1 MNPKDKD
8 LFEGPETDQETKFFP
23 NIPRRHRIGKIWLLV
38 FQVATLIG
46 VFALSALLYNVINDS
61 FGLAAF
67 NAKIQPLTVTGG
79 RPLADLNEEE
89 LITIIQ
95 ENITKNRLRTVEK
108 GKLLSD
114 MNKNELM
121 QIVTEEV
128 LKPSVLKTWTLMETI
143 FRKDLI
149 EKELA
154 EIREKNPNTYTE
166 FRSWVNLRFITAAQ
180 NSNPLIAGISTAIL
194 GSLLTILITM
204 LFAIPIGVGAAIYLE
219 EYANPEQW
227 INKIIQTNINNL
239 AAVPSIIYGMLGL
252 TIFVRGMAPFTS
264 GAFFGMGD
272 PALMNGRT
280 IVSGGLTLGIL
291 VLPLVIINAQE
302 AIRAVPNSLRL
313 AGYGLG
319 ATKWQTIQA
328 HVLPNA
334 IPGIL
339 TGTILAVSRA
349 FGETAPLIVVG
360 VSTYIT
366 VNPSSIFSQFTT
378 LPAQIYQWTARPQ
391 DVWRS
396 LAAGAIIVLLV
407 LLLAL
412 NATAILLRN
421 KYTRNY

>member
-1 MNPKDKD
+1 MKDKNKD
-8 LFEGPETDQETKFFP
+8 FFQSQETDQDSPFNP
-23 NIPRRHRIGKIWLLV
+23 NIPKRHRIGKTWLLV
-38 FQVATLIG
+38 FQISTLVGIL
-46 VFALSALLYNVINDS
+46 ALSALLYNIINDS

-67 NAKIQPLTVTGG
+67 NAKVEPSSLTDG
-79 RPLADLNEEE
+79 RPLTDLSEEE
-89 LITIIQ
+89 LISIIQ
-95 ENITKNRLRTVEK
+95 ENTTSNRLRTIEI
-108 GKLLSD
+108 
-114 MNKNELM
+114 NKPLAEMDKDELI
-121 QIVTEEV
+121 QVVTDEV
-128 LKPSVLKTWTLMETI
+128 VKPSAVKTWTLMETL

-149 EKELA
+149 QQELD
-154 EIREKNPNTYTE
+154 EIRVKNPNAYTE
-166 FRSWVNLRFITAAQ
+166 FRSWVSLKFITSTQ
-180 NSNPLIAGISTAIL
+180 NANPLVAGISTAIL
-194 GSLLTILITM
+194 GSLLTIVITM
-204 LFAIPIGVGAAIYLE
+204 LFSIPIGVGAAIYLE
-219 EYANPEQW
+219 EYANPDQW
-227 INKIIQTNINNL
+227 INKVIQTNINNL

-252 TIFVRGMAPFTS
+252 TIFVRGLAPLTS
-264 GAFFGMGD
+264 GAFFGLGD
-272 PALMNGRT
+272 PNALNGRT

-302 AIRAVPNSLRL
+302 AIRAVPSSLRQ
-313 AGYGLG
+313 ASYGLG
-319 ATKWQTIQA
+319 ATKWQTIKS
-328 HVLPNA
+328 HVLPNS

-407 LLLAL
+407 LLLVL

-421 KYTRNY
+421 KYSRDY

>member
-1 MNPKDKD
+1 MKVKNKDFFKSQ
-8 LFEGPETDQETKFFP
+8 ETDQDSSFNP
-23 NIPRRHRIGKIWLLV
+23 NIPKRHRLGKTWLLI
-38 FQVATLIG
+38 FQLSTLVGIL
-46 VFALSALLYNVINDS
+46 ALSALLYNVINDS

-67 NAKIQPLTVTGG
+67 NAKVEPSSLTGG
-79 RPLADLNEEE
+79 RPLTDLSEEE
-89 LITIIQ
+89 LISIIQ
-95 ENITKNRLRTVEK
+95 ENTTSNRLRTIEK
-108 GKLLSD
+108 EKPLSE
-114 MNKNELM
+114 MNQDELIQVVM
-121 QIVTEEV
+121 EEV
-128 LKPSVLKTWTLMETI
+128 VKPTVVKTWTLTETF
-143 FRKDLI
+143 FRKGLI
-149 EKELA
+149 QQELE
-154 EIREKNPNTYTE
+154 EIRGKNPNTYTE
-166 FRSWVNLRFITAAQ
+166 FRSWVSIKFITSTQ
-180 NSNPLIAGISTAIL
+180 NSNPLMAGISTAIL

-204 LFAIPIGVGAAIYLE
+204 LFSIPIGVGAAIYLE
-219 EYANPEQW
+219 EYGNPDQW
-227 INKIIQTNINNL
+227 INKVIQTNINNL

-252 TIFVRGMAPFTS
+252 TIFVRGLAPLTS
-264 GAFFGMGD
+264 GAFFGLGD
-272 PALMNGRT
+272 PNALNGRT

-302 AIRAVPNSLRL
+302 AIRAVPSSLRQ
-313 AGYGLG
+313 ASYGLG
-319 ATKWQTIQA
+319 ATKWQTIKS
-328 HVLPNA
+328 HVLPNS

-366 VNPSSIFSQFTT
+366 VNPSSIFSQFTS

-421 KYTRNY
+421 KYSRDY

>member
-1 MNPKDKD
+1 MKEKNKD
-8 LFEGPETDQETKFFP
+8 FFQSQETDQDSPFNP
-23 NIPRRHRIGKIWLLV
+23 NIPKRHRIGKTWLLI
-38 FQVATLIG
+38 FQLSTLVGIL
-46 VFALSALLYNVINDS
+46 ALSALLYNIINDS

-67 NAKIQPLTVTGG
+67 NAKVEPSSLTDG
-79 RPLADLNEEE
+79 RPLTDLSEEE
-89 LITIIQ
+89 LISIIQ
-95 ENITKNRLRTVEK
+95 ENTTSNRLRTIEK
-108 GKLLSD
+108 
-114 MNKNELM
+114 NKPLAEMDKDELI
-121 QIVTEEV
+121 QVVTDEIV
-128 LKPSVLKTWTLMETI
+128 KPSAVKTWTLIETL

-149 EKELA
+149 QQELE
-154 EIREKNPNTYTE
+154 EIRVKNPNAYTE
-166 FRSWVNLRFITAAQ
+166 FRSWVSSKFITSTQ
-180 NSNPLIAGISTAIL
+180 NANPLIAGISTAIL
-194 GSLLTILITM
+194 GSLLTIIITM
-204 LFAIPIGVGAAIYLE
+204 LFSIPIGVGAAIYLE
-219 EYANPEQW
+219 EYANPDQW
-227 INKIIQTNINNL
+227 INKVIQTNINNL

-252 TIFVRGMAPFTS
+252 TIFVRGLAPLTS
-264 GAFFGMGD
+264 GAFFGLGD
-272 PALMNGRT
+272 PNALNGRT

-302 AIRAVPNSLRL
+302 AIRAVPSSLRQ
-313 AGYGLG
+313 ASYGLG
-319 ATKWQTIQA
+319 ATKWQTIKS
-328 HVLPNA
+328 HVLPNS

-421 KYTRNY
+421 KYSRDY

>member
-1 MNPKDKD
+1 MKEKNKD
-8 LFEGPETDQETKFFP
+8 FFQSQETDQDSPFNP
-23 NIPRRHRIGKIWLLV
+23 NIPKRHRIGKTWLLI
-38 FQVATLIG
+38 FQLSTLVGIL
-46 VFALSALLYNVINDS
+46 ALSALLYNIINDS

-67 NAKIQPLTVTGG
+67 NAKVEPSSLTNG
-79 RPLADLNEEE
+79 RPLADLSEEE
-89 LITIIQ
+89 LISIIQ
-95 ENITKNRLRTVEK
+95 ENTTSNRLRTIEK
-108 GKLLSD
+108 EKPLSE
-114 MNKNELM
+114 MNQDELI
-121 QIVTEEV
+121 QVVTQEV
-128 LKPSVLKTWTLMETI
+128 VKPSAVKTWTLTETF

-149 EKELA
+149 QQELE
-154 EIREKNPNTYTE
+154 EIRGKNPNAYTE
-166 FRSWVNLRFITAAQ
+166 FRSWVSFKFITSTQ

-204 LFAIPIGVGAAIYLE
+204 FFSIPIGVGAAIYLE
-219 EYANPEQW
+219 EYGNPDQW

-252 TIFVRGMAPFTS
+252 TIFVRGLAPLTS
-264 GAFFGMGD
+264 GAFFGLGD
-272 PALMNGRT
+272 PNALNGRT

-302 AIRAVPNSLRL
+302 AIRAVPSSLRQ
-313 AGYGLG
+313 ASYGLG
-319 ATKWQTIQA
+319 ATKWQTIKS
-328 HVLPNA
+328 HVLPNS

-366 VNPSSIFSQFTT
+366 VNPSSIFSQFTS

-391 DVWRS
+391 DVWQS

-412 NATAILLRN
+412 NTTAILLRN
-421 KYTRNY
+421 KYSRDY